1 VGISIISGYYE
12 VLWKATRDREYFNLI
27 VNYALSSGLSRDE
40 IISLTGE
47 WISFRDKPIYLR
59 YCILAKLI
67 ILVMERNLNLIVE
80 LKIVGEALK
89 LLEKIREDLK
99 MEIDEY
105 RVDVKPLHEALQ
117 DAACLAEKL
126 KSISFDETPTS

>member
-1 VGISIISGYYE
+1 
-12 VLWKATRDREYFNLI
+12 
-27 VNYALSSGLSRDE
+27 
-40 IISLTGE
+40 
-47 WISFRDKPIYLR
+47 
-59 YCILAKLI
+59 
-67 ILVMERNLNLIVE
+67 MERNLNLIVE

-105 RVDVKPLHEALQ
+105 KVNVKPLHEVLQ
-117 DAACLAEKL
+117 DAVRLAEKL